1 MPTFAEAQ
9 SLIQNNIAPLAS
21 ESVAILDALG
31 RVIAEDVSAPQNM
44 PSYDSSAMDGY
55 AVRESDCRELPARL
69 RLTGYI
75 PAGGDATTP
84 VQPGCAVK
92 IMTGAPIP
100 ALCDAI
106 VPFEQ
111 TTETDGYVL
120 IKAKVKPQQHMR
132 FTGED
137 VQRGETVISS
147 GTILRPPEMSMLA
160 TCNRVSVRVC
170 RRPRVAILSTGD
182 ELLELGEALTSG
194 KVINSNAYSLAASV
208 KEIGAIPVPLGIA
221 RDNRENHREKM
232 TEGLL
237 ADALITSAGVSAGD
251 RDLVREVLTELGAE
265 EVFWKVDVKPGGP
278 MAFRLKDGKPVF
290 CLPGNPVATMITFE
304 EFVRPALLKMMGHKR
319 VFRKFVPAVFE
330 GEVRNRPGKIKFVRV
345 HLEYRDGRLFAH
357 SAGDQNTGM
366 LKAMLN
372 ANGLAMIPAERS
384 LVSPGDLV
392 DVHVLSGELEMQ
404 ER

>member
-1 MPTFAEAQ
+1 MPTFAEART
-9 SLIQNNIAPLAS
+9 LIQENITTLGS
-21 ESVAILDALG
+21 ESVAILDALD
-31 RVIAEDVSAPQNM
+31 RVIAEDVFAPQNM

-55 AVRESDCRELPARL
+55 AVRETDCRELPARL
-69 RLTGYI
+69 RLIGYL
-75 PAGGDATTP
+75 PAGAEATTP
-84 VQPGCAVK
+84 VEPGCAVK

-111 TTETDGYVL
+111 TTEADGYVL
-120 IKAKVKPQQHMR
+120 IEAKVKPHQHMR

-137 VQRGETVISS
+137 VQRGEVVITS

-160 TCNRVSVRVC
+160 TCNRASIRVC

-182 ELLELGEALTSG
+182 ELIELGEALTAG
-194 KVINSNAYSLAASV
+194 KVINSNAYSLAASI
-208 KEIGAIPVPLGIA
+208 KEIGATPVFLGIA
-221 RDNRENHREKM
+221 RDNRETHREKM

-251 RDLVREVLTELGAE
+251 RDLVREVLSELGTR

-278 MAFRLKDGKPVF
+278 MAFRLKDGKPIF

-304 EFVRPALLKMMGHKR
+304 EFVRPALLKMMGRQR
-319 VFRKFVPAVFE
+319 VFRKFVSAVFQ

-345 HLEYRDGRLFAH
+345 RLEHRDGQLFAH

-372 ANGLAMIPAERS
+372 ANGLAMIPADRA
-384 LVSPGDLV
+384 LLSPGDLV
-392 DVHVLSGELEMQ
+392 DVHILSGELEMQ
-404 ER
+404 ES